1 MKKYVYEVVS
11 TNIHNG
17 AKDSSYFNSRK
28 AAEKWKELKE
38 KDMFFV
44 AEIFQWRVFLSKD
57 I

>member
-1 MKKYVYEVVS
+1 MKYVYEVVS
-11 TNIHNG
+11 TNIHSG

-38 KDMFFV
+38 RDMVFV
-44 AEIFQWRVFLSKD
+44 AEILQWRVFSSKD

>member
-11 TNIHNG
+11 TNTHNR

-44 AEIFQWRVFLSKD
+44 AEIFQWRVFSSKD

>member
-1 MKKYVYEVVS
+1 MKYVYEVVA
-11 TNIHNG
+11 TNMHNG

-38 KDMFFV
+38 RDIVVV
-44 AEIFQWRVFLSKD
+44 AEIIQWRVFSSKD